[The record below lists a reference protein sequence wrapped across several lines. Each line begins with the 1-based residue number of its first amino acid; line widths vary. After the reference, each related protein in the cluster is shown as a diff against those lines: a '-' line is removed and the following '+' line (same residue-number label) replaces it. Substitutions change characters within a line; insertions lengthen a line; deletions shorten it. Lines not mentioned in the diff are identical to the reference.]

1 MHKGFTLIE
10 MLVVMAIFMTV
21 MLVVSDLFLTIT
33 MSQEKTLSG
42 QKAMNDLQFNL
53 DDLLRKIRASRLD
66 YEAYNQPITNPVTIL
81 NLLDRDG
88 NKFAIKKDVVNCK
101 SPAISC
107 MKMVKGFSEYV
118 LSTNQLDVSR
128 LDFYIQPGVNPFK
141 YDEALKRFGSDQMPL
156 VTIVIGGESL
166 ESNIKNRRKVDLQ
179 TSVSF
184 RNYDR

>member
-1 MHKGFTLIE
+1 MQKGFTLIE

-33 MSQEKTLSG
+33 TSQEKTLSG

-53 DDLLRKIRASRLD
+53 DDLLRKIRASHLD
-66 YEAYNQPITNPVTIL
+66 YEAYNQPIANPVSSL
-81 NLLDRDG
+81 NLIDKDG
-88 NKFAIKKDVVNCK
+88 NKFSLKKDTVNCK
-101 SPAISC
+101 APAVSC
-107 MKMVKGFSEYV
+107 VKMITANMETVM
-118 LSTNQLDVSR
+118 STNQLDVNR

-141 YDEALKRFGSDQMPL
+141 YDEALKRFGSEQMPL

-166 ESNIKNRRKVDLQ
+166 ESALKNRRKVDLQ
-179 TSVSF
+179 TSVSL